1 MQVYNDKSNI
11 KIAESVVTIGTF
23 DGLHLGHQQIISK
36 VIKVAE
42 EKKLTSV
49 VVTFD
54 PHPRAVV
61 SKDYN
66 MQLLATLDEKKILF
80 EELKIDNL
88 FVINFTMEFAKI
100 SSDEFVKNYLIDKL
114 NAKHVVIGYDH
125 KFGKNRNGDKS
136 TLKEFGI
143 KYGFAVTC
151 MDEFQSEGDTISS
164 TVIRNLLQ
172 TGEVDTANT
181 YLGRNYSFFGR
192 VVEGAKRGREIGFP
206 TANIEIDNPYKLVPA
221 NGVYI
226 VKASLDNQSLYGI
239 MNIGIRPTFENENNK
254 VIEMHIFDFNKNIYG
269 KEIKIE
275 FIKRIR
281 SEKKFNSKEE
291 LINQITK
298 DKNFAEE
305 FLSKL
310 IN

>member
-1 MQVYNDKSNI
+1 MQVYNDKSNF
-11 KIAESVVTIGTF
+11 KIAESVLTIGTF

-100 SSDEFVKNYLIDKL
+100 SSDDFVKNYLIDKL

-143 KYGFAVTC
+143 KYGFDVTC

-172 TGEVDTANT
+172 TGEVDTANS
-181 YLGRNYSFFGR
+181 YLGRNYSFFGK

>member
-1 MQVYNDKSNI
+1 
-11 KIAESVVTIGTF
+11 
-23 DGLHLGHQQIISK
+23 
-36 VIKVAE
+36 
-42 EKKLTSV
+42 
-49 VVTFD
+49 
-54 PHPRAVV
+54 
-61 SKDYN
+61 

-100 SSDEFVKNYLIDKL
+100 SSDDFVKNYLIDKL

-143 KYGFAVTC
+143 KYGFDVTC

-172 TGEVDTANT
+172 TGEVDTANS
-181 YLGRNYSFFGR
+181 YLGRNYSFFGK

>member
-143 KYGFAVTC
+143 KYGFDVTC

>member
-88 FVINFTMEFAKI
+88 FVINFTLEFAKI

-143 KYGFAVTC
+143 KYGFDVTC

-172 TGEVDTANT
+172 TGEVDTANS
-181 YLGRNYSFFGR
+181 YLGRNYSFFGK